1 MVRRQIDFDE
11 ETDRMLA
18 ELARDYEGD
27 LGRTLSELVHAHESL
42 ETFVEESEEVHRASL
57 LAQVERA
64 ERGFRAGRF
73 TTWEEVK
80 RRNRL

>member
-1 MVRRQIDFDE
+1 MVRN
-11 ETDRMLA
+11 
-18 ELARDYEGD
+18 YEGN
-27 LGRTLSELVHAHESL
+27 LGRTLAELVHAHESR
-42 ETFVEESEEVHRASL
+42 ETFVEESEEVHHTSL

-80 RRNRL
+80 RRNRM